1 MPDGALKVA
10 LLWAEAF
17 KKEFPSWYPF
27 RYCAILLGT
36 IVGQKLQK
44 VLQSSFPRRFYESLW
59 VHLNE

>member
-44 VLQSSFPRRFYESLW
+44 VLQPSFPHRFYEPL
-59 VHLNE
+59 